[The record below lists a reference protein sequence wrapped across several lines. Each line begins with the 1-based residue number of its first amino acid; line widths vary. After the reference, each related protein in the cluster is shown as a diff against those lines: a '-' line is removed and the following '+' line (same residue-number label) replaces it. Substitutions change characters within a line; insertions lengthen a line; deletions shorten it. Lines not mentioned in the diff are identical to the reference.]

1 MSDIEFLK
9 LLKDYLQLE
18 RILNYPFT
26 REDYLSVLNELNQE
40 IQKAL
45 KR

>member
-18 RILNYPFT
+18 RILNYPVS
-26 REDYLSVLNELNQE
+26 REDYLSVLIELNQMIKKE
-40 IQKAL
+40 L